1 MRDKARVLSRDNT
14 YCRVLY
20 RNKSPQYFSDVFTKN
35 AGVMKVYVKDNS
47 GDQASPINGQINGN
61 GDSRKPQSIDS
72 RRIAYLV
79 LTDGKY

>member
-1 MRDKARVLSRDNT
+1 
-14 YCRVLY
+14 
-20 RNKSPQYFSDVFTKN
+20 
-35 AGVMKVYVKDNS
+35 MKVYVKDNS